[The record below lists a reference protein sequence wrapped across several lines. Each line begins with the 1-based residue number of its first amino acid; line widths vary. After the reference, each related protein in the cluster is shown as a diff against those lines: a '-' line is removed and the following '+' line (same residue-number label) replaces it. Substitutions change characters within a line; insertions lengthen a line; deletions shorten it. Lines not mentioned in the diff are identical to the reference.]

1 VIFVKREGDD
11 ILFSTIRGR
20 RKTTNMVR
28 DPRVSL
34 LVHSVPI
41 QDETSAYATIAGTV
55 ELTDDPAGAF
65 HQVMYDLYMGGATP
79 PAEPGAQRVIF
90 GSDRRRSTSRR
101 RTRAPPSSSRHVLG
115 ELRLVHQR

>member
-41 QDETSAYATIAGTV
+41 QDETSTYATIAGTV

-79 PAEPGAQRVIF
+79 PAEPGAQRVIV
-90 GSDRRRSTSRR
+90 RIRHKVYVPPTY
-101 RTRAPPSSSRHVLG
+101 RAPAPSSRHVLG
-115 ELRLVHQR
+115 EMGLVHQR